1 MPPPDAPHGP
11 LSDAEK
17 SIVRDW
23 IASGAHDVRTELS
36 LESSRH
42 GQLDRVEPSIRSR
55 AVVVGEESV
64 EATPAQTHSVRRDL
78 RWFGRFHLLAIHFPI
93 ALMIAAAVG
102 ELQAAR
108 RWSSACS
115 PAVGFCVRLAAMTAL
130 PTAALGWLFAAAG
143 NGAGSPLLNVH
154 RWLGSATAVWIIVV
168 AVCCHL
174 DERRG
179 ERSRLFQMLLA
190 AGVLFTAV
198 TGSRWSVARPRNG
211 FFWLVTNSDSHLRVI
226 GATSPREQKNA
237 RRLGNS
243 RRRARW

>member
-1 MPPPDAPHGP
+1 MVIPSSPDESELWILVKRGEMPPPDAPHGP

-23 IASGAHDVRTELS
+23 IASGDGLDVRTELS

-93 ALMIAAAVG
+93 ALMIAAVVG

-198 TGSRWSVARPRNG
+198 TAHVGASLVHG
-211 FFWLVTNSDSHLRVI
+211 TDFFGW
-226 GATSPREQKNA
+226 
-237 RRLGNS
+237 
-243 RRRARW
+243 